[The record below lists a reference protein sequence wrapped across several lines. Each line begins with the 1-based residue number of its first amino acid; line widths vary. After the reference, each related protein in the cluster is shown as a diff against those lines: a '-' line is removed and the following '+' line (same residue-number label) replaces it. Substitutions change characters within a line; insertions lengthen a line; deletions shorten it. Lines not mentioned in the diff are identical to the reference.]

1 MATIKDVA
9 KRAGVS
15 TGTVSM
21 VINNNPAVKLE
32 TRLNVQQAIK
42 ELNYIPN
49 QYARSLVTKQKN
61 VIGVVRTVVTSHRDA
76 YRGGYHFDELPD
88 TYLADMLDSIVSEV
102 TRMRYSMLIDV
113 LAWGEEDVL
122 QDVELPSMVQDG
134 QVDGLIWVSGL
145 MADAHKQLLV
155 HSHLPVVT
163 VGSRF
168 DCFDWVDT
176 DPENGIYLMTKYV
189 ISCGHRK
196 IAFINGLNN
205 TQTAHHKNVGF
216 LRAMEEAGLEVDPQL
231 MDHAGYSGIGGY
243 NAMKRIW
250 ERSREATAVITALDI
265 LAVGVVHFLR
275 DQGLSVPDDV
285 SVTGY
290 EDGLLTEHMIPRL
303 TSVNTKKSELG
314 RHASRILVNRIEN
327 PRAKPVRV
335 TIPPEL
341 VIRESVRNLNE
352 PRNVKSSTTLPADKR
367 Q

>member
-1 MATIKDVA
+1 MTTIKDVA
-9 KRAGVS
+9 KHAGVS

-21 VINNNPAVKLE
+21 VMNNNPAVKLE
-32 TRLNVQQAIK
+32 TRMRVLQAVE
-42 ELNYIPN
+42 ELHYTPN
-49 QYARSLVTKQKN
+49 QYARSLVTQRRN
-61 VIGVVRTVVTSHRDA
+61 VVGVVRTVVTSKKDA

-88 TYLADMLDSIVSEV
+88 TYLADMLDSIVAEV
-102 TRMRYSMLIDV
+102 TRMRYSMLFDV

-122 QDVELPSMVQDG
+122 QDAELPAMAQDG
-134 QVDGLIWVSGL
+134 RVDGLIWVSGL
-145 MADAHKQLLV
+145 MSDAHKQLLV
-155 HSHLPVVT
+155 RSHLPVVT

-176 DPENGIYLMTKYV
+176 DPEMGIYMMTKYV

-205 TQTAHHKNVGF
+205 TQTAGHKNVGF
-216 LRAMEEAGLEVDPQL
+216 LRAMEEAGLEVDDRL

-250 ERSREATAVITALDI
+250 ERSREATAVVTALDI

-335 TIPPEL
+335 TILPEL
-341 VIRESVRNLNE
+341 VIRESVRDLRE
-352 PRNVKSSTTLPADKR
+352 PNHIQTDTPLR
-367 Q
+367 